1 VDNKTDKLTAD
12 GAFELR
18 ERRTDD
24 LHARTDLGHGP
35 LRLEAVRHGGNHRR
49 GAAVFLSDG
58 KLARGNN
65 AKVSAKLTTIFSL
78 KVSNTIR
85 FVNQPVP
92 GFLKTDT
99 VTAIAL
105 VAKF

>member
-1 VDNKTDKLTAD
+1 
-12 GAFELR
+12 
-18 ERRTDD
+18 
-24 LHARTDLGHGP
+24 
-35 LRLEAVRHGGNHRR
+35 
-49 GAAVFLSDG
+49 LSDG
-58 KLARGNN
+58 NDWRAGNN
-65 AKVSAKLTTIFSL
+65 ATVSAKLTTIFSL